1 MVEPYPWLDFLNTAM
16 PSPSPTGILQHM
28 VGLGINPKGAAL
40 KADDVI
46 DLTSSRRL
54 GGDGK

>member
-1 MVEPYPWLDFLNTAM
+1 
-16 PSPSPTGILQHM
+16 M